1 MALKSPNLDDRDF
14 NQLVEES
21 RRWIVRTCPQWT
33 DLSPHD
39 PGMVILELFAHLTE
53 TMIYRLNRLP
63 EKAYIE
69 FLRLMGVKLNP
80 PVAASVK
87 LRLTLNRAQNKPMAI
102 PKGVRVTLSRAGGS
116 GEPPPVFVTRET
128 VTMPAGQ
135 TEIETIAHNCD
146 VVVGELAGV
155 GTGLPGLTVTVARA
169 PIVAPTDEA
178 LELIVGVEAKEEEL
192 SGRVQALKYEGKA
205 YRIWREV
212 ENFSNLRDRRFVYL
226 VDRMTGTIT
235 FAPPVQ
241 LRDSK
246 GQLSEV
252 PQALA
257 EIPPAGR
264 EIRLWYCH
272 GGGPGGNVAAGTLT
286 TMKDP
291 LPGITVTN
299 PEPAMG
305 GRAAETL
312 QNALLRGPHEFHSLQ
327 RAVTASDFELLALS
341 SSGAVARAKAFTKAA
356 LWVHARPGTV
366 EVLLVPHVPEEMR
379 PGGRVT
385 EEQLKA
391 HETAE
396 ALQTIRKSLDHRSPI
411 GIDIEAKWG
420 PLKKVTVLAEAVV
433 HRGEDP
439 DAVQSRV
446 LSRLHQILSPLPSK
460 LPSPGWPFGQPLRA
474 SHVYDIILA
483 EPGVNYADNVRLLV
497 DEVPDKDISSL
508 AADVTQPHT
517 WYASTGSKLFRSV
530 DDADGWELISHFPN
544 EDVQLIRVNSHRPGM
559 VAIVTGLAEKGSR
572 LYVSE
577 DCGESWRPLALTAFA
592 IHDMAWTSR
601 DGDPLLMLAT
611 DDGLYE
617 QSLQPGT
624 SPIQVLVDPGKPK
637 LGFYAIAAS
646 TGIRGTFFVAVAARG
661 AEGVFLSSQGGK
673 PNSFTHIGLKGE
685 NIQVLEVQVDGVRT
699 FLWAGITVAGNEPG
713 RGCYK
718 WELQG
723 SEPPSTGVRLERGWD
738 GGSCNALA
746 FKGSYAFAAT
756 FQKGVLWLDT
766 SKGNA
771 ASWHAPVL
779 GSGLPQRDV
788 ERIFHPVR
796 TVAADP
802 AQRLV
807 LAGGNL
813 GIYCSIDNGTSYR
826 HCSSHE
832 FRDKVTLPSTWLFC
846 SGNHNVQVRTED
858 AARRD

>member
-14 NQLVEES
+14 KQLVEEA
-21 RRWIVRTCPQWT
+21 RVWIARTCPQWT

-80 PVAASVK
+80 PIAASVK
-87 LRLTLNRAQNKPMAI
+87 LRFTLNKSQNKAMDI

-128 VTMPAGQ
+128 VTIPAGQ
-135 TEIETIAHNCD
+135 TEIDTIAHNCD

-155 GTGLPGLTVTVARA
+155 GTGLPGLTVIAKRA

-178 LELIVGVEAKEEEL
+178 LDLIVGVEAREDEL

-226 VDRMTGTIT
+226 VDRMTGAIM
-235 FAPPVQ
+235 FAPAVQ

-246 GQLSEV
+246 GQMNGI
-252 PQALA
+252 PQGIA

-272 GGGPGGNVAAGTLT
+272 GGGPGGNVAAGTLV

-299 PEPAMG
+299 PDPATG
-305 GRAAETL
+305 GREVETL
-312 QNALLRGPHEFHSLQ
+312 QNALLRGPYEFHSLQ
-327 RAVTASDFELLALS
+327 RAVTASDFELLARS
-341 SSGAVARAKAFTKAA
+341 SSGGVDRAKAFTKAM
-356 LWVHARPGTV
+356 LWVYAPPGAI
-366 EVLLVPHVPEEMR
+366 EVLLVPYIPEELR
-379 PGGRVT
+379 AGGRVT
-385 EEQLKA
+385 EEQLKS
-391 HETAE
+391 HETPE
-396 ALQTIRKSLDHRSPI
+396 ALQTIRRSLDARRPL
-411 GIDIEAKWG
+411 GTTCLVNWVRYKNVRVEAR
-420 PLKKVTVLAEAVV
+420 AVI

-446 LSRLHQILSPLPSK
+446 LTRLHQSLSPLRSN
-460 LPSPGWPFGQPLRA
+460 LPSAGWPFGQPLRA
-474 SHVYDIILA
+474 SHIYDIILA
-483 EPGVNYADNVRLLV
+483 EPGVNYADQVKLFV

-508 AADVTQPHT
+508 AADATQPHT

-530 DDADGWELISHFPN
+530 DDADGWELISNFPN
-544 EDVQLIRVNSHRPGM
+544 EDVQLIRVNSHRPGTL
-559 VAIVTGLAEKGSR
+559 AIVTGLEKGSR

-577 DCGESWRPLALTAFA
+577 DCGESWRALALTAFA

-601 DGDPLLMLAT
+601 EGAPLIMLAT

-617 QSLQPGT
+617 LLLQPGA
-624 SPIQVLVDPGKPK
+624 SPIQVLVDPARPK

-673 PNSFTHIGLKGE
+673 PNTFSHIGLRGE
-685 NIQVLEVQVDGVRT
+685 NIQVLEVQADGVRT
-699 FLWAGITVAGNEPG
+699 FLWAGVTVAGNEPG
-713 RGCYK
+713 RGCFK

-723 SEPPSTGVRLERGWD
+723 SEPPGAGVRFEKGWD
-738 GGSCNALA
+738 GGSCHSLA
-746 FKGSYAFAAT
+746 FKGSYVFAAT

-766 SKGNA
+766 SKGDA

-788 ERIFHPVR
+788 EKIFHPVR

-802 AQRLV
+802 AQRMV
-807 LAGGNL
+807 LAGGRL
-813 GIYCSIDNGTSYR
+813 GIYCSSDDGTSYR
-826 HCSSHE
+826 HCSSSE
-832 FRDKVTLPSTWLFC
+832 FTDKVTLPSTWLFC
-846 SGNHNVQVRTED
+846 SGNHNVKVMTED
-858 AARRD
+858 AARRH

>member
-14 NQLVEES
+14 DQLVQEAVL
-21 RRWIVRTCPQWT
+21 RIKRTCPQWT
-33 DLSPHD
+33 DLSAHD
-39 PGMVILELFAHLTE
+39 PGMVIIEVFAHLTE

-63 EKAYIE
+63 EKAYVE

-80 PVAASVK
+80 PIAANVK
-87 LRLTLNRAQNKPMAI
+87 LRFTLNRTQNKPMEI

-128 VTMPAGQ
+128 VTIPARQ
-135 TEIETIAHNCD
+135 TEIETVAHNCD
-146 VVVGELAGV
+146 VVVGELAGI
-155 GTGLPGLTVTVARA
+155 GTGLPGLTVSARRA

-178 LELIVGVEAKEEEL
+178 LELIVAVEAMEDEL
-192 SGRVQALKYEGKA
+192 SGRVQALKFEGKA

-226 VDRMTGTIT
+226 ADRMTGVIT
-235 FAPPVQ
+235 FAPAVQ
-241 LRDSK
+241 LRDATGK
-246 GQLSEV
+246 LGEV
-252 PQALA
+252 PQAIA

-291 LPGITVTN
+291 LPGISVTN
-299 PEPAMG
+299 PDPATG

-327 RAVTASDFELLALS
+327 RAVTASDFELLARS
-341 SSGAVARAKAFTKAA
+341 SSGAVARAKAFTKAM
-356 LWVHARPGTV
+356 LWVYAPPGAI
-366 EVLLVPHVPEEMR
+366 EVLLVPYVPEELR
-379 PGGRVT
+379 AGGRVT
-385 EEQLKA
+385 EEQLKS
-391 HETAE
+391 HETRE
-396 ALQTIRKSLDHRSPI
+396 ALQVIRSSLDARR
-411 GIDIEAKWG
+411 
-420 PLKKVTVLAEAVV
+420 PLGTTCLVNWVRYKNVRVKARAVI

-439 DAVQSRV
+439 DAVKARV
-446 LSRLHQILSPLPSK
+446 ITRLHQSLSPLPSS
-460 LPSPGWPFGQPLRA
+460 LPSAGWPFGQPLRA

-483 EPGVNYADNVRLLV
+483 EPGVNYADQVVLLV
-497 DEVPDKDISSL
+497 DEVPDKNISSL
-508 AADVTQPHT
+508 AADATQKHT
-517 WYASTGSKLFRSV
+517 WYAATGARLFRSV
-530 DDADGWELISHFPN
+530 DNAEGWELISQFPN
-544 EDVQLIRVNSHRPGM
+544 EDIQSIRVNPHRAGM
-559 VAIVTGLAEKGSR
+559 VAIVTGLEKGSR
-572 LYVSE
+572 LYLSE
-577 DCGESWRPLALTAFA
+577 DCGESWRSLALTAFA

-601 DGDPLLMLAT
+601 EGNPLLMLAT

-617 QSLQPGT
+617 VSLQPGA
-624 SPIQVLVDPGKPK
+624 SPIQVLVDPARPK

-673 PNSFTHIGLKGE
+673 PSSFTHIGLKGE
-685 NIQVLEVQVDGVRT
+685 NIQVLEVQADGVRT

-713 RGCYK
+713 RGCYR

-723 SEPPSTGVRLERGWD
+723 SEPPSSGVRLEKGWD

-756 FQKGVLWLDT
+756 HQKGVLWLDT
-766 SKGNA
+766 SKGDG

-788 ERIFHPVR
+788 ERLFHPVR

-802 AQRLV
+802 AQTLV
-807 LAGGNL
+807 LAGGPR
-813 GIYCSIDNGTSYR
+813 GVYCSTDNGTTYR

-832 FRDKVTLPSTWLFC
+832 FREKVTLPSTWLFC
-846 SGNHNVQVRTED
+846 SGNHDIQVMTED
-858 AARRD
+858 ATRRD

>member
-21 RRWIVRTCPQWT
+21 RRWIARTCPQWT

-63 EKAYIE
+63 EKAYVE

-80 PVAASVK
+80 PIAANVK
-87 LRLTLNRAQNKPMAI
+87 LRFTLNRAQNKPTEI

-116 GEPPPVFVTRET
+116 GEPPPVFVTREA
-128 VTMPAGQ
+128 VTIPAGQ
-135 TEIETIAHNCD
+135 TEIETIADNCEI
-146 VVVGELAGV
+146 VVGELAGL
-155 GTGLPGLTVTVARA
+155 GTGLPGLTVTARRA
-169 PIVAPTDEA
+169 PIVAPTDDA
-178 LELIVGVEAKEEEL
+178 LQLIVGVEAKEQEL
-192 SGRVQALKYEGKA
+192 TGRVQALKYEGKA

-212 ENFSNLRDRRFVYL
+212 DNFSNLRERRFVYL
-226 VDRMTGTIT
+226 ADRMTGMIM
-235 FAPPVQ
+235 FAPAVQ
-241 LRDSK
+241 LRDATGK
-246 GQLSEV
+246 LNEI
-252 PQALA
+252 PQAIA
-257 EIPPAGR
+257 EMPPAGR

-272 GGGPGGNVAAGTLT
+272 GGGPGGNVAPGTLI

-291 LPGITVTN
+291 LPGISVTN
-299 PEPAMG
+299 PEPATG
-305 GRAAETL
+305 GRTAETL

-327 RAVTASDFELLALS
+327 RAVTASDFELLALK
-341 SSGAVARAKAFTKAA
+341 SSGAVARAKAFTKAMV
-356 LWVHARPGTV
+356 WVYAPPGTI
-366 EVLLVPHVPEEMR
+366 EVLLVPYVPEELR
-379 PGGRVT
+379 AGGRVT
-385 EEQLKA
+385 EEQLKS
-391 HETAE
+391 HESPE
-396 ALQTIRKSLDHRSPI
+396 ALEVIRRSLSARGPVCATPEVEWVKYKQVI
-411 GIDIEAKWG
+411 IE
-420 PLKKVTVLAEAVV
+420 VRAVI

-439 DAVQSRV
+439 DAVRSRV
-446 LSRLHQILSPLPSK
+446 LTRLHQSLSPLPSN

-508 AADVTQPHT
+508 AADATQPHT
-517 WYASTGSKLFRSV
+517 WYASTGSKLFRSM
-530 DDADGWELISHFPN
+530 DDAEGWELISQFPN
-544 EDVQLIRVNSHRPGM
+544 EDVQLIRVNPHRPGM
-559 VAIVTGLAEKGSR
+559 VAIVSNPAEKGSR

-577 DCGESWRPLALTAFA
+577 DCGESWRALALTVFA

-601 DGDPLLMLAT
+601 EGDPLLMLAT

-617 QSLQPGT
+617 ISLQPGA
-624 SPIQVLVDPGKPK
+624 SPIQVLVDPARPT

-646 TGIRGTFFVAVAARG
+646 TGIRGTFFVAVAARA

-673 PNSFTHIGLKGE
+673 PSSFTHIGLKGE
-685 NIQVLEVQVDGVRT
+685 NIQVLEVQTDGVRT

-713 RGCYK
+713 RGCYR

-723 SEPPSTGVRLERGWD
+723 SEPPSTGVRFEKGWD

-766 SKGNA
+766 SKGDA
-771 ASWHAPVL
+771 AGWHAPVL

-788 ERIFHPVR
+788 ERIFHPVV

-807 LAGGNL
+807 LAGGRL
-813 GIYCSIDNGTSYR
+813 GIYCSNDNGTSYR
-826 HCSSHE
+826 HCSSNE
-832 FRDKVTLPSTWLFC
+832 FRDKVTLPSTWLFS
-846 SGNHNVQVRTED
+846 SGNHNVQVMTED
-858 AARRD
+858 AAKRD